1 MTMIMRYPTAPLAA
15 KMKSVAEVSTIERK
29 VTCIAH
35 DNGSNVKNFGRHSL
49 GVEDVGCAP
58 QIMKVI
64 LICIKL
70 IYEKKE
76 LLLDYT
82 FKNISY

>member
-49 GVEDVGCAP
+49 NWCGRCGLCSSNHES
-58 QIMKVI
+58 
-64 LICIKL
+64 
-70 IYEKKE
+70 
-76 LLLDYT
+76 
-82 FKNISY
+82 NINLYKINI